1 LELFVPFPALPIQ
14 KDASTRIQGKVR
26 AASPSAYKANPVDGL
41 RIGSNLFFTLAQAAV
56 PAATQIPGLINVPGL
71 TDIGTRSAQSPSL
84 LTPPDFSFAIW
95 GLIFAA
101 MAGYAVY
108 LALPANWANARLR
121 RVGGWT
127 AAAMALNTAWEFV
140 TAWRGITFATVV
152 LILLML
158 VVLLKAFSALHD
170 AQKLKPVETALVVFP
185 ISIFAAWITVACV
198 LNSVS
203 WLFNAG
209 GVGFRGIAE
218 GTWAGVF
225 AVLAGAIGATV
236 IWINRGNAFYTAVLV
251 WAFGGIIYKA
261 VALSESVLLVG
272 AAVGL
277 VIVLTAFVRRPAL
290 SARALGNLK

>member
-1 LELFVPFPALPIQ
+1 MSLPAPPTQQDIET
-14 KDASTRIQGKVR
+14 SIHGGVR
-26 AASPSAYKANPVDGL
+26 ATSSSPDKVGPIDGL
-41 RIGSNLFFTLAQAAV
+41 RIGLNLLLMLAQAAV
-56 PAATQIPGLINVPGL
+56 PAVTQIPGFINVPGL

-95 GLIFAA
+95 GLIFIA
-101 MAGYAVY
+101 MAGYAVFQ
-108 LALPANWANARLR
+108 ALPSNWTNARLR

-127 AAAMALNTAWEFV
+127 AAAMGLNTAWEFV
-140 TAWRGITFATVV
+140 TAWLGITFATVV

-158 VVLLKAFSALHD
+158 MVLLKAFSALRD

-209 GVGFRGIAE
+209 GVGFGGVAE
-218 GTWAGVF
+218 GTWAGAF

-251 WAFGGIIYKA
+251 WAFGGIVYKA
-261 VALSESVLLVG
+261 IGLSESVLLVG
-272 AAVGL
+272 AAAGL
-277 VIVLTAFVRRPAL
+277 VIVLTAFARHPARR
-290 SARALGNLK
+290 LKPGGT

>member
-1 LELFVPFPALPIQ
+1 MPN
-14 KDASTRIQGKVR
+14 DAETRNQGLRQTV
-26 AASPSAYKANPVDGL
+26 SPSANKAGPIDGP
-41 RIGSNLFFTLAQAAV
+41 RIGLNLFFMLAQAAV
-56 PAATQIPGLINVPGL
+56 PTATQIPGLIDVPGL
-71 TDIGTRSAQSPSL
+71 TDIGTRSAQSRSL

-108 LALPANWANARLR
+108 QALPANWANARLR
-121 RVGGWT
+121 RVGWWT

-140 TAWRGITFATVV
+140 TAWQGITFATVV
-152 LILLML
+152 LIFLML

-170 AQKLKPVETALVVFP
+170 GQKLKPVETALVVFP

-209 GVGFRGIAE
+209 GVGFGGIAE
-218 GTWAGVF
+218 GTWAAAF

-261 VALSESVLLVG
+261 MGLSELVLLVG
-272 AAVGL
+272 AVAGL
-277 VIVLTAFVRRPAL
+277 VIVLTAFVRRPTA
-290 SARALGNLK
+290 SAQDSEILR